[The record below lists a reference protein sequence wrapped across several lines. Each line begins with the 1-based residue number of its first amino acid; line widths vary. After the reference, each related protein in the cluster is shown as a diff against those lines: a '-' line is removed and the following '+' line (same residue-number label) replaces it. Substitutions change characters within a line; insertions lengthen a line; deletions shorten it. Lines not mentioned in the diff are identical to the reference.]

1 VDTKTGKQGVHQLV
15 YLFLFVLV
23 YFLSVSLYTSPM
35 FITLEG
41 PEGSGKTS
49 HIPYLVEYLREKG
62 HIVFSTREPGGTSI
76 SEQIR
81 DILHDLKNVEMHP
94 RTETLLYQAARAQ
107 IVEQVIKPRL
117 AAGEIVISDRYY
129 DSTIAYQ
136 GYGHQQDLNQVR
148 ELVKYATGGLTP
160 DLTVLLDLDVEV
172 GLKRKIQNEV
182 EWNRMDAYAVEFYQ
196 RVRRGYLELV
206 KAEPGRWVV
215 VNSEQKWE
223 DVQAELKKV
232 IMAGISRS

>member
-1 VDTKTGKQGVHQLV
+1 
-15 YLFLFVLV
+15 
-23 YFLSVSLYTSPM
+23 M

-49 HIPYLVEYLREKG
+49 HIPPLVEYLREKG
-62 HIVFSTREPGGTSI
+62 HVVFPTREPGGTSI

-81 DILHDLKNVEMHP
+81 EVIHDLKNVEMHP

-136 GYGHQQDLNQVR
+136 GYGHQQDLEQVR
-148 ELVKYATGGLTP
+148 ALVKYATGGLAP
-160 DLTVLLDLDVEV
+160 DLTVLLNVDVEV
-172 GLKRKIQNEV
+172 GLRRKKKNGV
-182 EWNRMDAYAVEFYQ
+182 EWNRMDAHEVEFYK
-196 RVRRGYLELV
+196 RVHAGYLQMV
-206 KAEPGRWVV
+206 QQEPSRWAVVDAGRD
-215 VNSEQKWE
+215 WE
-223 DVQAELKKV
+223 SVQEELKKLV
-232 IMAGISRS
+232 EAKLK

>member
-1 VDTKTGKQGVHQLV
+1 
-15 YLFLFVLV
+15 
-23 YFLSVSLYTSPM
+23 M

-49 HIPYLVEYLREKG
+49 HIPYLVEYLREKKLV
-62 HIVFSTREPGGTSI
+62 VFPTREPGGTSI

-81 DILHDLKNVEMHP
+81 DILHDLKNAEMHA

-117 AAGEIVISDRYY
+117 ADGEIVISDRYF

-136 GYGHQQDLNQVR
+136 GYGHQQDLEQVR
-148 ELVKYATGGLTP
+148 ALVKYATGGLMP

-172 GLKRKIQNEV
+172 GLARKKDDKD
-182 EWNRMDAYAVEFYQ
+182 WNRMDAKTVEFHK
-196 RVRRGYLELV
+196 RVRAGYLEMV
-206 KAEPGRWVV
+206 KAEPNRWVV
-215 VNSEQKWE
+215 VNSDQKWE
-223 DVQAELKKV
+223 SVQEELKRVIVEKLKV
-232 IMAGISRS
+232 TG